1 MLVAL
6 VQASQ
11 RSFPMPSS
19 LEKVASKTMG
29 TVKGAKASL
38 KGLSGV
44 FKRLMQEHGEV
55 SAMMKRVDSSSDEQL
70 RRALYPTIRRELLS
84 HEQAEIKAVYPVLG
98 QYSATSEFAELHA
111 HEASELDAAIEALD
125 ALDLAGE
132 EWKPAFEHLFGL
144 VKRHVEEEEGEF
156 FPKAQETIG
165 DAQAQALEGRYE
177 AAKEFALTR
186 VS

>member
-1 MLVAL
+1 
-6 VQASQ
+6 
-11 RSFPMPSS
+11 MPSS

-55 SAMMKRVDSSSDEQL
+55 SALMKRVDSSSDEEV

-84 HEQAEIKAVYPVLG
+84 HEQGELKAVYPVLG
-98 QYSATSEFAELHA
+98 QYSATSEIAAIHA

-132 EWKPAFEHLFGL
+132 EWKPAFEHLFGV

-156 FPKAQETIG
+156 FPRAQETIG

-177 AAKEFALTR
+177 AAKESALNE